1 MCSKKNNVLKINAKV
16 EKIGEI
22 LRGPFLGIKK
32 CLSGGLRHH
41 ENEFYNSLTKTYNY
55 TVPTTVP
62 KHE

>member
-1 MCSKKNNVLKINAKV
+1 VIQIKAKV
-16 EKIGEI
+16 EKNGEI
-22 LRGPFLGIKK
+22 LRGSLGGIKK

-55 TVPTTVP
+55 IGSTTVP